1 MDSSYY
7 VSCLPVRI
15 FGLYEQGQ
23 AGLLFSKLKLSIPY
37 FLKKVYISTENQQ
50 CNILQHSSDNSFLNY
65 MDGFSWRIK

>member
-50 CNILQHSSDNSFLNY
+50 CIIFRTLRIIHSEINSILYNIV
-65 MDGFSWRIK
+65 